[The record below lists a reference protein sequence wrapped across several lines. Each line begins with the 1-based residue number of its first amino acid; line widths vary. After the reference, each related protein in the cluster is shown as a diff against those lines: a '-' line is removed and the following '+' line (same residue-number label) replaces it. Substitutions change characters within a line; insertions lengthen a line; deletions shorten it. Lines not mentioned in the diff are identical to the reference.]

1 MKKLTKSFLIAFAA
15 LSMIFIGMTLIV
27 KSDKKFEVRHSEE
40 VAQTVLPGGG
50 YVAGSPETYM
60 INVSPALM
68 WELQKSSTVVWR
80 GIAWALLLA
89 AALFVAATDIGY
101 LNFKAGDSSA
111 SYILFVILAAAI
123 ACYIAAYSS
132 AYANNFVEVSP
143 ERYYQIKDN
152 ADSLKALFLNR
163 EYIR

>member
-15 LSMIFIGMTLIV
+15 LSMIFIGMTMIV
-27 KSDKKFEVRHSEE
+27 KSDKKFEVRHSEA

-50 YVAGSPETYM
+50 YVAGSPDIYKVD
-60 INVSPALM
+60 ISPALT
-68 WELQKSSTVVWR
+68 WELTKKNTGVWR
-80 GIAWALLLA
+80 GIAWALLLT
-89 AALFVAATDIGY
+89 AALFVSLYDLGYIG
-101 LNFKAGDSSA
+101 FSPSSSA
-111 SYILFVILAAAI
+111 PGTILFVILAAAI
-123 ACYIAAYSS
+123 ACFIAAFSS
-132 AYANNFVEVSP
+132 AFANNFVEVSP